1 MALLFTTVSAAV
13 VWIVLLSLDVKSFD
27 ALMVAIAMV
36 FVAATAKLIA
46 PSLPGNRRPERP
58 TDHYTPR

>member
-1 MALLFTTVSAAV
+1 MALLFTTVAAAV